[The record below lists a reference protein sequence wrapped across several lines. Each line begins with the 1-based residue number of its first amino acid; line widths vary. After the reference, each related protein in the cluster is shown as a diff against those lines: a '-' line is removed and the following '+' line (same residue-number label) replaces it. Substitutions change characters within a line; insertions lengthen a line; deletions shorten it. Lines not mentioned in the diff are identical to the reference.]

1 MDRNE
6 MERLMDRYKAE
17 MVEFSRRNNTAG
29 YPRPD
34 VSGLDERERRLS
46 EALEDNAP
54 FERDRS
60 DPLPNMTVENA
71 EENAPESEPQVI
83 PAQAEPT
90 VEEIPSMRNEQVDV
104 ARMLRE
110 NCARLAG
117 NATPEQRARCR
128 DINDFLVAN
137 NESGTMRVETFA
149 SDRSFGI
156 GSARVMIF
164 VELPSGNVAV
174 FDGLTDI
181 DGVTQS
187 VRLPAPPREI
197 SQSPQ
202 TGANARLPYSVY
214 SVYVEHPAFVRS
226 VFTNVPVFSGVES
239 IQPVRMLAKSAGTS
253 EPEPIVVDE
262 TNANTLRRNNNGSN
276 AGNS

>member
-6 MERLMDRYKAE
+6 MEKLMDRYKAE
-17 MVEFSRRNNTAG
+17 MLEFSRRNNTAG

-34 VSGLDERERRLS
+34 VSGLDEREREMS
-46 EALEDNAP
+46 EALESDEP

-60 DPLPNMTVENA
+60 NPLPIMPEQQTQAVEMQ
-71 EENAPESEPQVI
+71 EETREDERQAV
-83 PAQAEPT
+83 PAQ
-90 VEEIPSMRNEQVDV
+90 VEMPLESGDAFRNEAVDV

-110 NCARLAG
+110 NCARLVG
-117 NATPEQRARCR
+117 SATPEQRARCR
-128 DINDFLVAN
+128 DINDFLAAN
-137 NESGTMRVETFA
+137 TESGTMRVEAFA
-149 SDRSFGI
+149 SDRSFGV

-187 VRLPAPPREI
+187 VRLPAPPRELA
-197 SQSPQ
+197 QSPQ
-202 TGANARLPYSVY
+202 TGANARLPYTVY
-214 SVYVEHPAFVRS
+214 SVYVEHPGFVRS
-226 VFTNVPVFSGVES
+226 VFSNVPVFSGVES
-239 IQPVRMLAKSAGTS
+239 IQPVRMLAKSAGAG

-262 TNANTLRRNNNGSN
+262 TNANTLRG
-276 AGNS
+276 

>member
-1 MDRNE
+1 
-6 MERLMDRYKAE
+6 MEQRKIEKLMDKYKAE
-17 MVEFSRRNNTAG
+17 MLEFSRRNNTAG
-29 YPRPD
+29 YPAAQA
-34 VSGLDERERRLS
+34 DERERMMN
-46 EALEDNAP
+46 EAIAENRP

-60 DPLPNMTVENA
+60 NPLPEVQQEEVISTPEMQEQEA
-71 EENAPESEPQVI
+71 EEMPQVL
-83 PAQAEPT
+83 PAQAE
-90 VEEIPSMRNEQVDV
+90 VALQDNRPSADGSVDV

-110 NCARLAG
+110 NCARLGA
-117 NATPEQRARCR
+117 NATSEQRERCR

-137 NESGTMRVETFA
+137 NESGTMRVQAFA
-149 SDRSFGI
+149 ADRSFGV

-187 VRLPAPPREI
+187 VRLPAPPREL

-226 VFTNVPVFSGVES
+226 VFTNVPVFSGIES
-239 IQPVRMLAKSAGTS
+239 IQPVRMLAKSTGMG

-262 TNANTLRRNNNGSN
+262 TGSNTLRG
-276 AGNS
+276 

>member
-6 MERLMDRYKAE
+6 MEKLMDRYKAE
-17 MVEFSRRNNTAG
+17 MLEFSRRNNTAG

-34 VSGLDERERRLS
+34 VSGLDEREKSMS
-46 EALEDNAP
+46 EALEENTP

-60 DPLPNMTVENA
+60 DPLPMMPEQPQESVQPPETQQ
-71 EENAPESEPQVI
+71 EEQIQAV
-83 PAQAEPT
+83 PAQ
-90 VEEIPSMRNEQVDV
+90 VEIPRQEEPAVGNEPIDV

-117 NATPEQRARCR
+117 NATPEQRERCR

-137 NESGTMRVETFA
+137 NESGTMRVEAFA

-187 VRLPAPPREI
+187 VRLPAPPRELA
-197 SQSPQ
+197 QSPQ
-202 TGANARLPYSVY
+202 TGPNARLPYSVY

-262 TNANTLRRNNNGSN
+262 TNANTLRG
-276 AGNS
+276 